1 MGRTKKL
8 LFFHFQFQ
16 YRGMI
21 HELTRD
27 ASFFMLLLHDR
38 LPMFGRYRIYCVK
51 QQRQK
56 CKNNE
61 VNFRKNTQIEGR
73 FPLRLLRL
81 RLSRSI

>member
-1 MGRTKKL
+1 M
-8 LFFHFQFQ
+8 FFHFQFQ

-56 CKNNE
+56 M
-61 VNFRKNTQIEGR
+61 
-73 FPLRLLRL
+73 
-81 RLSRSI
+81 